1 LTDAVKGF
9 ASHMGMSCLY
19 LGAVDKGVGFYE
31 KLGYEPVTLAECP
44 EDFQKPLTKITEE
57 YQKEEHPYTI
67 AQ

>member
-1 LTDAVKGF
+1 
-9 ASHMGMSCLY
+9 MGMSCLY